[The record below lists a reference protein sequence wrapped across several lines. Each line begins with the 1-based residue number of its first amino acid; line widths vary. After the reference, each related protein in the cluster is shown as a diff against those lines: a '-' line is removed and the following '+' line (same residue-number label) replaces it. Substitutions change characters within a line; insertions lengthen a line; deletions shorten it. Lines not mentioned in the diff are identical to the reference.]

1 MTIEAEEE
9 TKAEEEMNAETEPVT
24 TTIVKGK
31 KAYAKDKDSPKYP
44 VNIAT
49 RMVAVHTVALNATP
63 KEPGTKT
70 PPLLKHAGRQHL
82 ILFLVVTMW
91 DRFMI

>member
-31 KAYAKDKDSPKYP
+31 KADAKDKDSPKYP

-49 RMVAVHTVALNATP
+49 RMVAVHTAVLNTCP
-63 KEPGTKT
+63 KEKGTKT
-70 PPLLKHAGRQHL
+70 TPQLKK
-82 ILFLVVTMW
+82 
-91 DRFMI
+91 